1 MYDKVL
7 TLSRLD
13 QAQARIEAMAR
24 EMAADGDG
32 VPLAPAV
39 DKAMDL
45 ARELLRILLDAE
57 GKPYEAD
64 ADLLQLWKV
73 LVKGKPHWNTIRDN
87 CRELVYYH
95 NCLDLGRED
104 ALPPQP
110 QKMIV
115 HTLRHLYLYL
125 RSHCEQSPEET
136 A

>member
-13 QAQARIEAMAR
+13 QAQARIETLAR
-24 EMAADGDG
+24 KVTADGG
-32 VPLAPAV
+32 PPLAQELDETMA
-39 DKAMDL
+39 L
-45 ARELLRILLDAE
+45 AKDLLRILLDAE

-64 ADLLQLWKV
+64 ADLLQLWKY
-73 LVKGKPHWNTIRDN
+73 LVKGEPHWNTIRDN
-87 CRELVYYH
+87 CRELVYYR

-110 QKMIV
+110 RKMIV